1 MSDGTNTG
9 IIVLVILLGVV
20 IVIGVAAAV
29 LVLSNAWGVM
39 PHMGWFMWWFMIN
52 HMLEEQSIL
61 LLLSG
66 LPIL

>member
-29 LVLSNAWGVM
+29 LVLSNAGGSCHTWDGSC
-39 PHMGWFMWWFMIN
+39 G
-52 HMLEEQSIL
+52 
-61 LLLSG
+61 G
-66 LPIL
+66 L

>member
-9 IIVLVILLGVV
+9 IIILVILLGVV
-20 IVIGVAAAV
+20 IAIGVAAAV

-39 PHMGWFMWWFMIN
+39 PHMWWFMIN
-52 HMLEEQSIL
+52 HTLEEQSIL